1 MARINKQSLNNPSLR
16 LTPRHEP
23 GDVIP
28 SPQETSILDWLE
40 ASGRM
45 MPREDREEEPRETDE
60 DLDGL
65 MGESVDNNEDYDD
78 NEGDEG

>member
-1 MARINKQSLNNPSLR
+1 MARVNNPSLR

-28 SPQETSILDWLE
+28 TPQETSILDWLE

-45 MPREDREEEPRETDE
+45 MPREEQEEEATETDPDIDGFIGE
-60 DLDGL
+60 DLDSQEEYDG
-65 MGESVDNNEDYDD
+65 NED
-78 NEGDEG
+78 DED

>member
-1 MARINKQSLNNPSLR
+1 MARVNNPSLR

-28 SPQETSILDWLE
+28 TPQETSILDWLE

-45 MPREDREEEPRETDE
+45 MPREEQEEETSEPDE
-60 DLDGL
+60 DLEGL
-65 MGESVDNNEDYDD
+65 MVDSVDNDEDEDD
-78 NEGDEG
+78 NQ

>member
-1 MARINKQSLNNPSLR
+1 MARINNPSLR

-28 SPQETSILDWLE
+28 TPQETSILDWLE

-45 MPREDREEEPRETDE
+45 MPREEQEEESREPDE

-65 MGESVDNNEDYDD
+65 VEGVDNNDEDEDYD
-78 NEGDEG
+78 NDED